1 LLPSKKKAIDLE
13 DKELIGMLQNPLQR
27 EEGFRLLVN
36 IYKKRLYWHIRS
48 LVLLHDDADD
58 VLQNTFIKVF
68 RNIDKFR
75 ADSAL
80 YTWMFRIATNE
91 SLSFL
96 KSAAKKMNMSLELVQ
111 QERIRDLKSDPYF
124 DGDELELSLQ
134 EAIVTLPER
143 QQMVFRMKYSQD
155 MKYEEI
161 SELLGTSVGSL
172 KASYHHARKKV
183 EEQILKN
190 AQR

>member
-1 LLPSKKKAIDLE
+1 
-13 DKELIGMLQNPLQR
+13 MLQNPLQR

-36 IYKKRLYWHIRS
+36 VYKKRLYWHIRS

-96 KSAAKKMNMSLELVQ
+96 KSAAIKMNMSLELVQ
-111 QERIRDLKSDPYF
+111 MERIRNLKSDPYF
-124 DGDELELSLQ
+124 DGDELEVNLQ

-143 QQMVFRMKYSQD
+143 QQMVFRMKYFQD
-155 MKYEEI
+155 MKYEEM

-172 KASYHHARKKV
+172 KASYHHARKKI
-183 EEQILKN
+183 ESRILKN
-190 AQR
+190 AEG

>member
-1 LLPSKKKAIDLE
+1 
-13 DKELIGMLQNPLQR
+13 MLQNPLQR

-36 IYKKRLYWHIRS
+36 VYKKRLYWHIRS

-111 QERIRDLKSDPYF
+111 MERIRNLKSDPYF
-124 DGDELELSLQ
+124 DGDELEVNLQ

-143 QQMVFRMKYSQD
+143 QQMVFRMKYFQD
-155 MKYEEI
+155 MKYEEM

-172 KASYHHARKKV
+172 KASYHHARKKI
-183 EEQILKN
+183 ESRILKN
-190 AQR
+190 AEG

>member
-1 LLPSKKKAIDLE
+1 
-13 DKELIGMLQNPLQR
+13 MLRNPLQR

-36 IYKKRLYWHIRS
+36 VYKKRLYWHIRT

-68 RNIDKFR
+68 RSIDKFR
-75 ADSAL
+75 GDSAL

-96 KSAAKKMNMSLELVQ
+96 KSNANKMNLSFEHVQ
-111 QERIRDLKSDPYF
+111 KERVQNLKSDPYF

-134 EAIVTLPER
+134 EAIITLPEK
-143 QQMVFRMKYSQD
+143 QQMVFRMKYFQE
-155 MKYEEI
+155 MKYDEMSEI
-161 SELLGTSVGSL
+161 LETSVGSL
-172 KASYHHARKKV
+172 KASYHHARKKI
-183 EEQILKN
+183 ESRILKK
-190 AQR
+190 AEG